1 MVCTHAPPPAHRL
14 TEPAQAV
21 PSDEGRA
28 RNRLAAK
35 ASRERQR
42 AELEAETARIRAG
55 TLTLAAQEGS
65 VA

>member
-1 MVCTHAPPPAHRL
+1 MHPRT
-14 TEPAQAV
+14 PAQAV
-21 PSDEGRA
+21 PSDERRE
-28 RNRLAAK
+28 RNRLATK

-55 TLTLAAQEGS
+55 TSTLAAQDGS